1 LALSHQIRGRAR
13 RAGNPS
19 TKSRA
24 HRDPLLAEASRQT
37 PRLEA
42 LLNGVE
48 NRTPWVDA
56 CAALLALEYLTA
68 AGLFTRIGSATDE
81 AYILLHLDR
90 PI

>member
-48 NRTPWVDA
+48 NRPPWVDA
-56 CAALLALEYLTA
+56 CAALLVLEYLTA
-68 AGLFTRIGSATDE
+68 AGIH
-81 AYILLHLDR
+81 IDR
-90 PI
+90 FGD